1 MKTLRIAAYA
11 VCLLALTLSGLRAQ
25 PPAEQGPVAF
35 PETAA
40 GRQANAYL
48 QAFNSQ
54 DESIMRAFLEKHLA
68 QASLEARPVDERMA
82 IYRRLTTDLAKL
94 TPVKIMKAEE
104 YALIVIAHSSTDE
117 WVQLVFDI
125 DEEPPHG
132 IAGISIRLLPEPP
145 DLDEP
150 TTPLTE
156 AAMQEELRAYMAG
169 LVDKDGFSGVVLVA
183 KGEKPFFHEA
193 YGMASK
199 EYNVPNLKDTRF
211 SLGSINKFM
220 TEIAVEQLAG
230 KGMLGLDDKIGK
242 YLPDYPNRDAAA
254 QVTIRQL
261 LDMTSGIGDF
271 FGDKFDATPKDR
283 IRDLKD
289 YLPLF
294 AEEPL
299 LFVPGTSSQYSN
311 GGYVVLG
318 LIIEKASGKTY
329 FDYVRDNIYAV
340 AGMNDTEH
348 LEADVPAANVA
359 SGYTRKWVENG
370 EAGAYWRNNIYS
382 RPARG
387 SSAGGGY
394 STAEDLVR
402 LIGAIR
408 SGKIPAPERWRLAAA
423 QGGALAGGAPGINA
437 FLGTVGDDYVAVVL
451 SNYDPPA
458 ATKVGQR
465 IKNMVGRLTQS

>member
-1 MKTLRIAAYA
+1 MKALRLAACA
-11 VCLLALTLSGLRAQ
+11 ICLLGISLSGLRAQ
-25 PPAEQGPVAF
+25 LSAEQDSVVF

-40 GRQANAYL
+40 GRQASAYL

-54 DESIMRAFLEKHLA
+54 DESVLRAFFERHVS
-68 QASLEARPVDERMA
+68 QASLQARPVDERMA
-82 IYRRLTTDLAKL
+82 IHRQISTDLGTL

-104 YALIVIAHSSTDE
+104 YSLVVIAHSSTDQ

-125 DEEPPHG
+125 DEEPPYA
-132 IAGISIRLLPEPP
+132 IAGMGIRLLPEPP

-156 AAMQEELRAYMAG
+156 SAMQEELRAYMDG
-169 LVDKDGFSGVVLVA
+169 LMESDGFSGVVLVA
-183 KGEKPFFHEA
+183 KGETPLFHEA

-211 SLGSINKFM
+211 NLGSINKFM
-220 TEIAVEQLAG
+220 TQIAIEQLAG
-230 KGMLGLDDKIGK
+230 KGLLSLDDTIGK
-242 YLPDYPNRDAAA
+242 YLPDYPNHDAAA
-254 QVTIRQL
+254 KVTIRQL
-261 LDMTSGIGDF
+261 VDMTSGIGDF
-271 FGDKFDATPKDR
+271 FGDKFNATPKGR
-283 IRDLKD
+283 IRDLED

-294 AEEPL
+294 AEDSL
-299 LFVPGTSSQYSN
+299 LFEPGTGSQYSN

-318 LIIEKASGKTY
+318 LIIEKVSGQTY

-348 LEADVPAANVA
+348 LEADVPVANVA
-359 SGYTRKWVENG
+359 TGYTRKWG
-370 EAGAYWRNNIYS
+370 EGGDDGAYWRNNIYH

-402 LIGAIR
+402 LVGAIR
-408 SGKIPAPERWRLAAA
+408 SGKIPAPESWRLATA

-437 FLGTVGDDYVAVVL
+437 FLGTVGEDYVIVVL

-458 ATKVGQR
+458 AMRVGQR
-465 IKNMVGRLTQS
+465 IKNMLGRLT

>member
-1 MKTLRIAAYA
+1 MKTLSLAAYA
-11 VCLLALTLSGLRAQ
+11 ICLLALTLSGLRAQ
-25 PPAEQGPVAF
+25 LPAEQGQVAF

-40 GRQANAYL
+40 GREASAYF

-54 DESIMRAFLEKHLA
+54 DENVMRLFLERHISR
-68 QASLEARPVDERMA
+68 ASLEARPVDERMA
-82 IYRRLTTDLAKL
+82 IYGRLATDLATL
-94 TPVKIMKAEE
+94 TPVKVVKAEE
-104 YALIVIAHSSTDE
+104 YSLIVIAHSATDK
-117 WVQLVFDI
+117 WVQMLFDI
-125 DEEPPHG
+125 EQEPPHG
-132 IAGISIRLLPEPP
+132 IAGVGIRLLPEPP

-169 LVDKDGFSGVVLVA
+169 LMEEDGFSGVVLVA
-183 KGEKPFFHEA
+183 KGEKPLFHEA

-199 EYNVPNLKDTRF
+199 EYDVPNLKDTRF
-211 SLGSINKFM
+211 NLGSINKFM
-220 TEIAVEQLAG
+220 THIAIEQLAG
-230 KGMLGLDDKIGK
+230 KGMLSFDDKIGK

-254 QVTIRQL
+254 KVTIGQL

-283 IRDLKD
+283 IRDLED

-294 AEEPL
+294 AEDSL
-299 LFVPGTSSQYSN
+299 LFEPGTDSQYSN

-318 LIIEKASGKTY
+318 LIIEKVSGKTY

-348 LEADVPAANVA
+348 LEADVPTANVA
-359 SGYTRKWVENG
+359 CGYTRNWGENG
-370 EAGAYWRNNIYS
+370 EPGAYWRNNIYS

-402 LIGAIR
+402 LVGAIR
-408 SGKIPAPERWRLAAA
+408 SGKIPAPESWRLAAA

-437 FLGTVGDDYVAVVL
+437 FLGTVGNDYVVVVL

-458 ATKVGQR
+458 AVKVGQR
-465 IKNMVGRLTQS
+465 IKNMVGRLS